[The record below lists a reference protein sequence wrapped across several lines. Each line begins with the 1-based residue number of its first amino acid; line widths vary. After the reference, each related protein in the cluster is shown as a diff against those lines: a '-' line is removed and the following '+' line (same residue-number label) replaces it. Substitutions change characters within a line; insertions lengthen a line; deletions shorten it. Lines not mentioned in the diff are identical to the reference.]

1 MSEAALPL
9 PRRIWWPWD
18 RPSPEGAPVQRLAV
32 RQRFTVGRQALAI
45 LYLSASGPCRVWL
58 DGGEATAIEGA
69 GLPSWRAMQRIGM
82 ALAPGEHT
90 LSIAAEPGP
99 PPAADRPSFATGGSA
114 QPDSNQPFVLACLD
128 WEESGRP
135 RRIATD
141 ATWEMAANPPAGWP
155 RAAGRDAQG
164 GPAWR
169 AAWAF
174 DGVWA
179 EPWGMP
185 CNAPDDFCRL
195 GQGWQTMHAER
206 LVRIAESCQGLT
218 TAGGAASLD
227 AEGRPILR
235 PVRPFAAAAPA
246 LGMQRPRLEWY
257 RTREAHS
264 QTNNAWLDLF
274 EARMPHLVFDVGRET
289 FGRVRVQVRTGGP
302 ALIAVTT
309 GESLGEVQ
317 RYARRVTDIVALRDW
332 EAFITAPTGFRY
344 VKVMALSS
352 GGAAVTLEPVEVQHI
367 RYDAAIAGSFACSDP
382 ALDAIWE
389 LSAATLHLCM
399 QNEVWDGVKRDQLPW
414 MGDLYTEALAAYHIL
429 GDAAGASG
437 DASRLV
443 RHTLAVLAEVGP
455 APARPVEQARYPG
468 LAAIW
473 RGDAAAPGGHDI
485 NGIPSY
491 TMWWLVGL
499 ADYLR
504 YTGDTGLIWELAGE
518 IRATLDHIGRSVG
531 EDGLWRL
538 RDGWDFVDWSPMSEG
553 ERRAFCH
560 LLATQALGLGAG
572 LLDAIG
578 RNGDAYRRLQAR
590 LRDAARRTWWA
601 DPAATPFGA
610 GETASHHVN
619 AMAIRSGILTP
630 DEAAALFKRTL
641 AADPPQTMTYWH
653 RYADLDAA
661 GRVGQVQW
669 GLDYIRRHWGHALR
683 GGHTA
688 LWEAFDPAW
697 LGSADPHAV
706 SMVGAEHARY
716 GGYETSLCHGWSA
729 GPAVWLHTEV
739 LGVRP
744 AAPGFAA
751 VDFNPA
757 LGSGPRGLQWARGT
771 IPTPRGPIRV
781 SLDRRGPEPIAEISA
796 PPDVEVRLSER
807 PRESWR
813 VRMTTNS

>member
-9 PRRIWWPWD
+9 PRRIWWPWGQ
-18 RPSPEGAPVQRLAV
+18 PSPEATPVQRLAV
-32 RQRFTVGRQALAI
+32 RQRFSVGRQALAI

-58 DGGEATAIEGA
+58 DRGEVAVPESGM
-69 GLPSWRAMQRIGM
+69 PSWRAMLRIGM
-82 ALAPGEHT
+82 ALTPGEHT
-90 LSIAAEPGP
+90 LSIVAEPGP
-99 PPAADRPSFATGGSA
+99 PPAADRPSFATGDSA
-114 QPDSNQPFVLACLD
+114 RSGDNQPFLLACLD
-128 WEESGRP
+128 WEEPGQL
-135 RRIATD
+135 RRVPTD
-141 ATWEMAANPPAGWP
+141 ATWEMVANAPANPPDGW
-155 RAAGRDAQG
+155 ASGQG
-164 GPAWR
+164 LAWR
-169 AAWAF
+169 GAWAF

-195 GQGWQTMHAER
+195 SQGWQTLRTER
-206 LVRIAESCQGLT
+206 LLRIAESFQGLT
-218 TAGGAASLD
+218 TAGGAASVD
-227 AEGRPILR
+227 NEGRPILR
-235 PVRPFAAAAPA
+235 PVRPYAAAAPA
-246 LGMQRPRLEWY
+246 LSFQRPRLEWY

-264 QTNNAWLDLF
+264 QINNAWLDLF
-274 EARMPHLVFDVGRET
+274 ETRMPHVVFDAGRET
-289 FGRVRVQVRTGGP
+289 FGRVRVQVRGGGP
-302 ALIAVTT
+302 ALIAITT

-332 EAFITAPTGFRY
+332 EAFVTAPAGFRY
-344 VKVMALSS
+344 VKVMTLSS
-352 GGAAVTLEPVEVQHI
+352 GGEAVTLEPVEVQHI
-367 RYDAAIAGSFACSDP
+367 RYDAEIAGSFACSDP
-382 ALDAIWE
+382 TLDAIWE
-389 LSAATLHLCM
+389 LSATTLHLCM

-414 MGDLYTEALAAYHIL
+414 MGDLYTEALAAYHVL
-429 GDAAGASG
+429 GDASGGSG
-437 DASRLV
+437 DAGRLV

-473 RGDAAAPGGHDI
+473 RGGRGDSHDI

-518 IRATLDHIGRSVG
+518 IRATLDHISRSVG

-538 RDGWDFVDWSPMSEG
+538 RDGWDFVDWSPMTEG
-553 ERRAFCH
+553 ERRIFCH

-578 RNGDAYRRLQAR
+578 RNGDSYRRLQAR
-590 LRDAARRTWWA
+590 LREAGRHAWWA
-601 DPAATPFGA
+601 DPATATFG
-610 GETASHHVN
+610 TSHHVN
-619 AMAIRSGILTP
+619 AMAIRSGILAP

-641 AADPPQTMTYWH
+641 AADPPLMMTYWH

-669 GLDYIRRHWGHALR
+669 GLDYIRRHWGQALR
-683 GGHTA
+683 GGHTT

-697 LGSADPHAV
+697 LGSPDPHAV

-729 GPAVWLHTEV
+729 GPAVWLHREV

-744 AAPGFAA
+744 AIPGNGAPGFAV

-757 LGSGPRGLQWARGT
+757 LGSGTRGLQWARGT

-781 SLDRRGPEPIAEISA
+781 SLDRRGAEPLAEIA
-796 PPDVEVRLSER
+796 VPPGVEVCLPER
-807 PRESWR
+807 PRETWR
-813 VRMTTNS
+813 VRIREQ

>member
-1 MSEAALPL
+1 MSEPALAL

-18 RPSPEGAPVQRLAV
+18 QPAPDGTPVQRLAL
-32 RQRFTVGRQALAI
+32 RQRFTAGRQALAI

-58 DGGEATAIEGA
+58 DRGEVAVPESVTPGGAM
-69 GLPSWRAMQRIGM
+69 PSWRAMLRIGM
-82 ALAPGEHT
+82 ALTPGEHI
-90 LSIAAEPGP
+90 LSIEAEPGP
-99 PPAADRPSFATGGSA
+99 PAAADRPSFATGEPARAG
-114 QPDSNQPFVLACLD
+114 DNQPFLLACLD
-128 WEESGRP
+128 WEEPGQL
-135 RRIATD
+135 RRVATD
-141 ATWEMAANPPAGWP
+141 ATWEMAANPPEGWVS
-155 RAAGRDAQG
+155 GQG
-164 GPAWR
+164 LAWR
-169 AAWAF
+169 GAWAF

-195 GQGWQTMHAER
+195 SQGWQAVRTER
-206 LVRIAESCQGLT
+206 PQRIAATYQGLT
-218 TAGGAASLD
+218 TAGGAASVD
-227 AEGRPILR
+227 AEGRTTLR
-235 PVRPFAAAAPA
+235 PVRPYAAAAPA
-246 LGMQRPRLEWY
+246 LSPQRPRLEWY

-274 EARMPHLVFDVGRET
+274 EARMPHVVFDAGRET
-289 FGRVRVQVRTGGP
+289 FGRVRVQVRSGSP

-332 EAFITAPTGFRY
+332 EAFVTAPTGFRY

-352 GGAAVTLEPVEVQHI
+352 GGEAVTLEPVEVQHI
-367 RYDAAIAGSFACSDP
+367 RYDAEIAGSFACSDP
-382 ALDAIWE
+382 TLDAIWD
-389 LSAATLHLCM
+389 LSATTLHLCM

-414 MGDLYTEALAAYHIL
+414 MGDLYTEALAAYHVL
-429 GDAAGASG
+429 GDSAGGRG

-455 APARPVEQARYPG
+455 APARPLEQARYPG

-473 RGDAAAPGGHDI
+473 RGSGGDI

-504 YTGDTGLIWELAGE
+504 YTGDTGLIWELASE
-518 IRATLDHIGRSVG
+518 IRATLDHISRSVG

-538 RDGWDFVDWSPMSEG
+538 RDGWNFVDWSPMTET
-553 ERRAFCH
+553 ERRVFCH
-560 LLATQALGLGAG
+560 LLAAQALGLGAG

-578 RNGDAYRRLQAR
+578 RNGDAYRRVQAR
-590 LRDAARRTWWA
+590 LRDAARRTWWL
-601 DPAATPFGA
+601 DSATATFGA
-610 GETASHHVN
+610 SHQVN
-619 AMAIRSGILTP
+619 AMAIRSGILAP
-630 DEAAALFKRTL
+630 DEAAGLFRRSL
-641 AADPPQTMTYWH
+641 AADPPLTMTYWH

-661 GRVGQVQW
+661 GRVDQVQW
-669 GLDYIRRHWGHALR
+669 GLDYIRRHWGAALR
-683 GGHTA
+683 GGHTT
-688 LWEAFDPAW
+688 LWEAFDPSW
-697 LGSADPHAV
+697 LGSPDPHAV

-744 AAPGFAA
+744 ASPGFAA
-751 VDFNPA
+751 VVFNPA
-757 LGSGPRGLQWARGT
+757 LGSGARSLQWARGT
-771 IPTPRGPIRV
+771 VPSPRGPIRV
-781 SLDRRGPEPIAEISA
+781 TLDRRGAEPVAEIAA
-796 PPDVEVRLSER
+796 PPGVEVRLPER
-807 PRESWR
+807 PRETWR
-813 VRMTTNS
+813 IRMTAPAS